1 MRGPIPLLLA
11 ALTLLTAPAAAQ
23 EAGSP
28 PPFRV
33 VEIPVPG
40 RTSVAGFADLDGD
53 GRNDIYAVSLT
64 GIPPD
69 SERELRIHFQDE
81 GGTFRTRPDWQGP
94 LSPDAAAFDLV
105 SLNGGP
111 RSDLLLLRRHAV
123 GVLSFAGRRLQLRE
137 LTIPGD
143 PTAAVGPDERGID
156 RLHLALDFGAGLHLG
171 VPGLGEY
178 IILTP
183 EGKLVARL
191 DVGQRTNYFAPN
203 RPGPLVSE
211 SEFETFLDFPRVEVG
226 DVNGD
231 GRPDL
236 LFASRHELRVFHQR
250 ADGGFGEQAD
260 QRLALGRLS
269 EKDLTRG
276 SGNVRVA
283 ARDMNGDDRSD
294 LIVTATTGGILDL
307 HTETTIHLN
316 RAGTWN
322 LAVPDRRSVLE
333 RGWNTLEL
341 VDLDGD
347 AKPELMEA
355 RIPFSIFELIE
366 LLLTREVDV
375 QLSIFRAGE
384 DGAYPMTP
392 WVETSLHVGLDFDTL
407 TIEGFAPT
415 LEADLNGDGMRDRFE
430 SSDGTEIEIY
440 LGGGNE
446 PLQNVSAR
454 QKLDAHGLIRFGD
467 LNGDGLTDALLFSP
481 DRPGNP
487 IRVLVNRGVLP
498 GTPRRAIVQ
507 PGA

>member
-11 ALTLLTAPAAAQ
+11 ALTVLTAPAAAQ
-23 EAGSP
+23 EADS
-28 PPFRV
+28 PFRV

-53 GRNDIYAVSLT
+53 GRRDIYAVSLS
-64 GIPPD
+64 GVPPD
-69 SERELRIHFQDE
+69 FERELRIHFQDE
-81 GGTFRTRPDWQGP
+81 GGTFRTRPDWKGP

-123 GVLSFAGRRLQLRE
+123 GVLSFAGRRLQHRE

-143 PTAAVGPDERGID
+143 PTAGVGPDERGID
-156 RLHLALDFGAGLHLG
+156 RLHMALDFGTGLHLG

-183 EGKLVARL
+183 EGELAARL
-191 DVGQRTNYFAPN
+191 DVGQRANYFAPN
-203 RPGPLVSE
+203 RPGPLLSE
-211 SEFETFLDFPRVEVG
+211 SEIETFLDFPRVEVG

-231 GRPDL
+231 GRADL

-250 ADGGFGEQAD
+250 ANGGFDQQAD

-276 SGNVRVA
+276 SGNARA
-283 ARDMNGDDRSD
+283 TARDVNGDGRSD

-307 HTETTIHLN
+307 HTETTFHLN
-316 RAGTWN
+316 RNGTWN
-322 LAVPDRRSVLE
+322 LDAPDRRTVVE
-333 RGWNTLEL
+333 GGWNTLEL

-347 AKPELMEA
+347 GKLELMEA
-355 RIPFSIFELIE
+355 RIPLSILELIE
-366 LLLTREVDV
+366 MLLTREVDA
-375 QLSIFRAGE
+375 QLSIFRVGQ
-384 DGAYPMTP
+384 DGTYPTKP

-407 TIEGFAPT
+407 TLEGFAPT
-415 LEADLNGDGMRDRFE
+415 LEADLNGDGMRDRLE
-430 SSDGTEIEIY
+430 SADGSGIEIY

-446 PLQNVSAR
+446 PLQDLSTR

-467 LNGDGLTDALLFSP
+467 LNGDELTDALLFSP
-481 DRPGNP
+481 NRPGTP

-498 GTPRRAIVQ
+498 GTPPRAIVQ
-507 PGA
+507 PDA